1 MELSLPKSRWA
12 RNGLWAAVVI
22 AACALGV
29 AGWLNYKSRQMP
41 EAHFVEV
48 GQDAYILPKPDRL
61 AYFKL
66 VNQDQLPFTNDALT
80 GKWTFFFFGYSH
92 CPDICP
98 VTLAVF
104 NDVDRMLKQRKE
116 TTPVQFVFVS
126 VDPQR
131 DTPQLL
137 KQYVPSFNPKFVGA
151 TGDVAELSK
160 IADSLGVVFG
170 KAPGTTPDI
179 YLMDHSSAV
188 LLTNP
193 EGKWRGVFAAPHVPQ
208 HIVDGFLAILRRS

>member
-1 MELSLPKSRWA
+1 MAERSLGGIRSRA
-12 RNGLWAAVVI
+12 LR
-22 AACALGV
+22 LGV
-29 AGWLNYKSRQMP
+29 AGWLNYKSQQMP
-41 EAHFVEV
+41 EAHFLEV

-66 VNQDQLPFTNDALT
+66 VNQDNQPFTNDSLV
-80 GKWTFFFFGYSH
+80 GKWTFFFFGYTH

-126 VDPQR
+126 VDPER

-137 KQYVPSFNPKFVGA
+137 KQYVPSFNPKFIGA
-151 TGDVAELSK
+151 TGDPAELAK
-160 IADSLGVVFG
+160 IADSLGVIFG
-170 KAPGTTPDI
+170 KAPGTTPNK

-208 HIVDGFLAILRRS
+208 QILDGFLAILRRS